1 MSDVEAQNRRRLGR
15 GAALNGRP
23 IRPSSALRLD
33 QGLLGTGFSNRREM
47 KNIVGLIDELF
58 DEGGVFYRNASGA
71 LMLAYVAA
79 GRLLGYVEEHMN
91 AWDCL
96 AGMLLIEE
104 AGGKIVPPDPHTVL
118 ERGTVVVASCP
129 GVFERVQA
137 LCARSNIPRFSAV
150 PAHVQRSP
158 ARRLARHRPA
168 DRRLA

>member
-1 MSDVEAQNRRRLGR
+1 
-15 GAALNGRP
+15 
-23 IRPSSALRLD
+23 
-33 QGLLGTGFSNRREM
+33 M

-104 AGGKIVPPDPHTVL
+104 AGGKIVPPDPHTVF
-118 ERGTVVVASCP
+118 ERGTVVIASCP

-137 LCARSNIPRFSAV
+137 LCARAFQHP
-150 PAHVQRSP
+150 
-158 ARRLARHRPA
+158 
-168 DRRLA
+168 